1 MSGPRSPRPCS
12 TAKQRGMQ
20 GENPW
25 GREADLREILDE
37 QELFGHVSR
46 TVKTFFVAIGLGRR
60 KACVRLLDL
69 GHVAM

>member
-1 MSGPRSPRPCS
+1 MRILG
-12 TAKQRGMQ
+12 
-20 GENPW
+20 GE
-25 GREADLREILDE
+25 GGGGKFREILDD

-46 TVKTFFVAIGLGRR
+46 SVKTFMAIARGRK